1 MALAARDNITL
12 RSEAEDH
19 TQSSKN
25 KSGSGEIGFS
35 IGAQTGWY
43 VSASTAKGK
52 GSGNGTTHVETV
64 VDADRN
70 LTVISGKDTTLQ
82 GAQLSG
88 DKVVASIGG
97 NLSIISE
104 QDTDDYASK
113 QTQAGGTFVY
123 GSGGS
128 VNIGQ
133 QKVESHL
140 RSVQEQSGIVA
151 GSGGFNIAVG
161 GNTHLEGGVI
171 GSTADASKNRLDTG
185 SLTVVDIE
193 NESRAKTSGGGIGT
207 GMSSGGGI
215 SNPLGSVAG
224 AGLSLLGG
232 TKKNDSSTTRSDIA
246 AGTVV
251 VRDGN
256 ESALA
261 GLDRTATGFDTDSAL
276 SAVDLRKMQ
285 ERAEVMQLGGQ
296 LLFKGVGDLGGYLS
310 QKAETE
316 EGKAFWADGGN
327 GRALLHGMAGAAM
340 AALGGADA
348 LNGAVSAAGAEKA
361 KKAISD
367 YLTANQSE
375 ISPEQFRS
383 LMEVSSAMVGG
394 LAGGSTGANIALTG
408 DRFNRQLHLD
418 EAKKLDAL
426 KQGKTADEQQRLN
439 DAMCALVHCSAGVPD
454 SDPNKAQLEAS
465 EKRGRGYAAEQQLI
479 KGANA
484 FLGYSTIDQVND
496 QILRFDE
503 SFMRIKGGVQAVGGA
518 AGAVGA
524 TAGAVATTPGCGTVV
539 LCAAP
544 IGLAGVAVLS
554 AKSGMDGLDS
564 ALGPYNSVQGK
575 RVLDSFNASTYQ
587 GDQNPLAGAAVSLVR
602 MAAEQAISRVGGRV
616 LAQKELP
623 SRADHVVTNTNLGRE
638 GKIDPSRA
646 QKGTREYEILNNPPP
661 NSKVE
666 LTNGT
671 VFKTNGSGFV
681 EEITYRPNNIP
692 GTRDGRQTA
701 VGKEGIAGD
710 VGGHIQACRHGGT
723 CDRYN
728 IFPQNSNFNSSAYKK
743 FENEITSALTE
754 GRSVGDV
761 TVKFGRSSQGNARPD
776 TVTVVYNIDGK
787 ISSRTFK
794 NEYGGGL

>member
-1 MALAARDNITL
+1 MAARQTG
-12 RSEAEDH
+12 
-19 TQSSKN
+19 QSSKN
-25 KSGSGEIGFS
+25 KSGSGEIGF
-35 IGAQTGWY
+35 
-43 VSASTAKGK
+43 
-52 GSGNGTTHVETV
+52 
-64 VDADRN
+64 
-70 LTVISGKDTTLQ
+70 
-82 GAQLSG
+82 
-88 DKVVASIGG
+88 SIGG

-123 GSGGS
+123 GSGGT

-151 GSGGFNIAVG
+151 GSGGFNITVG

-215 SNPLGSVAG
+215 SNPLGSAAG

-361 KKAISD
+361 KIAISEFLENNKGSLSWED
-367 YLTANQSE
+367 YQ
-375 ISPEQFRS
+375 S
-383 LMEVSSAMVGG
+383 LMEIGSAMVGG
-394 LAGGSTGANIALTG
+394 ALGGSTGANIAVFLWKRLRTLT
-408 DRFNRQLHLD
+408 R
-418 EAKKLDAL
+418 KYSP
-426 KQGKTADEQQRLN
+426 T
-439 DAMCALVHCSAGVPD
+439 GV
-454 SDPNKAQLEAS
+454 E
-465 EKRGRGYAAEQQLI
+465 
-479 KGANA
+479 
-484 FLGYSTIDQVND
+484 
-496 QILRFDE
+496 
-503 SFMRIKGGVQAVGGA
+503 
-518 AGAVGA
+518 
-524 TAGAVATTPGCGTVV
+524 
-539 LCAAP
+539 
-544 IGLAGVAVLS
+544 
-554 AKSGMDGLDS
+554 
-564 ALGPYNSVQGK
+564 
-575 RVLDSFNASTYQ
+575 
-587 GDQNPLAGAAVSLVR
+587 
-602 MAAEQAISRVGGRV
+602 
-616 LAQKELP
+616 
-623 SRADHVVTNTNLGRE
+623 
-638 GKIDPSRA
+638 
-646 QKGTREYEILNNPPP
+646 
-661 NSKVE
+661 
-666 LTNGT
+666 
-671 VFKTNGSGFV
+671 
-681 EEITYRPNNIP
+681 
-692 GTRDGRQTA
+692 
-701 VGKEGIAGD
+701 
-710 VGGHIQACRHGGT
+710 
-723 CDRYN
+723 
-728 IFPQNSNFNSSAYKK
+728 
-743 FENEITSALTE
+743 
-754 GRSVGDV
+754 
-761 TVKFGRSSQGNARPD
+761 
-776 TVTVVYNIDGK
+776 
-787 ISSRTFK
+787 
-794 NEYGGGL
+794 

>member
-1 MALAARDNITL
+1 MGASSSSASQTSHDQSAVGSTIRSQGDVSIVATAGDLNIIGSQVKGDNVALAARDNITL

-123 GSGGS
+123 GSGGT

-151 GSGGFNIAVG
+151 GNGGFDITVG

-215 SNPLGSVAG
+215 SNPLGSAAG

-408 DRFNRQLHLD
+408 DRFNRQLHPEQLARIKD
-418 EAKKLDAL
+418 MAADDLTVEA
-426 KQGKTADEQQRLN
+426 RLYV
-439 DAMCALVHCSAGVPD
+439 AACALRGVPQ
-454 SDPNKAQLEAS
+454 SSRWAATSTATGSRLRILGTAMPLRPNAH
-465 EKRGRGYAAEQQLI
+465 
-479 KGANA
+479 
-484 FLGYSTIDQVND
+484 
-496 QILRFDE
+496 
-503 SFMRIKGGVQAVGGA
+503 
-518 AGAVGA
+518 
-524 TAGAVATTPGCGTVV
+524 GCR
-539 LCAAP
+539 P
-544 IGLAGVAVLS
+544 RPRPS
-554 AKSGMDGLDS
+554 S
-564 ALGPYNSVQGK
+564 P
-575 RVLDSFNASTYQ
+575 R
-587 GDQNPLAGAAVSLVR
+587 PSLV
-602 MAAEQAISRVGGRV
+602 
-616 LAQKELP
+616 
-623 SRADHVVTNTNLGRE
+623 
-638 GKIDPSRA
+638 
-646 QKGTREYEILNNPPP
+646 
-661 NSKVE
+661 
-666 LTNGT
+666 
-671 VFKTNGSGFV
+671 
-681 EEITYRPNNIP
+681 
-692 GTRDGRQTA
+692 
-701 VGKEGIAGD
+701 
-710 VGGHIQACRHGGT
+710 
-723 CDRYN
+723 
-728 IFPQNSNFNSSAYKK
+728 
-743 FENEITSALTE
+743 
-754 GRSVGDV
+754 
-761 TVKFGRSSQGNARPD
+761 
-776 TVTVVYNIDGK
+776 
-787 ISSRTFK
+787 
-794 NEYGGGL
+794 

>member
-1 MALAARDNITL
+1 MGASSSSASQTSHDQSAVGSTIRSQGDVSIVATAGDLNIIGSQVKGDNVALAARDNITL

-123 GSGGS
+123 GSGGT

-151 GSGGFNIAVG
+151 GSGGFNITVG

-215 SNPLGSVAG
+215 SNPLGSAAG

-408 DRFNRQLHLD
+408 DRFNRQLHPEQLARIKD
-418 EAKKLDAL
+418 MAADDLTVEA
-426 KQGKTADEQQRLN
+426 RLYV
-439 DAMCALVHCSAGVPD
+439 AACALRGVPQ
-454 SDPNKAQLEAS
+454 SSRWAATSTATGSRLRILGTAMPLRPNAH
-465 EKRGRGYAAEQQLI
+465 
-479 KGANA
+479 
-484 FLGYSTIDQVND
+484 
-496 QILRFDE
+496 
-503 SFMRIKGGVQAVGGA
+503 
-518 AGAVGA
+518 
-524 TAGAVATTPGCGTVV
+524 GCR
-539 LCAAP
+539 P
-544 IGLAGVAVLS
+544 RPRPS
-554 AKSGMDGLDS
+554 S
-564 ALGPYNSVQGK
+564 P
-575 RVLDSFNASTYQ
+575 R
-587 GDQNPLAGAAVSLVR
+587 PSLV
-602 MAAEQAISRVGGRV
+602 
-616 LAQKELP
+616 
-623 SRADHVVTNTNLGRE
+623 
-638 GKIDPSRA
+638 
-646 QKGTREYEILNNPPP
+646 
-661 NSKVE
+661 
-666 LTNGT
+666 
-671 VFKTNGSGFV
+671 
-681 EEITYRPNNIP
+681 
-692 GTRDGRQTA
+692 
-701 VGKEGIAGD
+701 
-710 VGGHIQACRHGGT
+710 
-723 CDRYN
+723 
-728 IFPQNSNFNSSAYKK
+728 
-743 FENEITSALTE
+743 
-754 GRSVGDV
+754 
-761 TVKFGRSSQGNARPD
+761 
-776 TVTVVYNIDGK
+776 
-787 ISSRTFK
+787 
-794 NEYGGGL
+794 

>member
-1 MALAARDNITL
+1 MGIGASSSSASQTSHDQSAVGSTIRSQGDVSIVATAGDLNIIGSQVKGDNVALAARDNITL

-151 GSGGFNIAVG
+151 GNGGFDITVG

-215 SNPLGSVAG
+215 SNPLGSAAG

-261 GLDRTATGFDTDSAL
+261 GLDRTATGFDT
-276 SAVDLRKMQ
+276 
-285 ERAEVMQLGGQ
+285 
-296 LLFKGVGDLGGYLS
+296 
-310 QKAETE
+310 
-316 EGKAFWADGGN
+316 
-327 GRALLHGMAGAAM
+327 
-340 AALGGADA
+340 
-348 LNGAVSAAGAEKA
+348 
-361 KKAISD
+361 
-367 YLTANQSE
+367 
-375 ISPEQFRS
+375 
-383 LMEVSSAMVGG
+383 
-394 LAGGSTGANIALTG
+394 
-408 DRFNRQLHLD
+408 
-418 EAKKLDAL
+418 
-426 KQGKTADEQQRLN
+426 
-439 DAMCALVHCSAGVPD
+439 
-454 SDPNKAQLEAS
+454 
-465 EKRGRGYAAEQQLI
+465 
-479 KGANA
+479 
-484 FLGYSTIDQVND
+484 
-496 QILRFDE
+496 
-503 SFMRIKGGVQAVGGA
+503 
-518 AGAVGA
+518 
-524 TAGAVATTPGCGTVV
+524 
-539 LCAAP
+539 
-544 IGLAGVAVLS
+544 
-554 AKSGMDGLDS
+554 
-564 ALGPYNSVQGK
+564 
-575 RVLDSFNASTYQ
+575 
-587 GDQNPLAGAAVSLVR
+587 
-602 MAAEQAISRVGGRV
+602 
-616 LAQKELP
+616 
-623 SRADHVVTNTNLGRE
+623 
-638 GKIDPSRA
+638 
-646 QKGTREYEILNNPPP
+646 
-661 NSKVE
+661 
-666 LTNGT
+666 
-671 VFKTNGSGFV
+671 
-681 EEITYRPNNIP
+681 
-692 GTRDGRQTA
+692 
-701 VGKEGIAGD
+701 
-710 VGGHIQACRHGGT
+710 
-723 CDRYN
+723 
-728 IFPQNSNFNSSAYKK
+728 
-743 FENEITSALTE
+743 
-754 GRSVGDV
+754 
-761 TVKFGRSSQGNARPD
+761 
-776 TVTVVYNIDGK
+776 
-787 ISSRTFK
+787 
-794 NEYGGGL
+794 

>member
-1 MALAARDNITL
+1 IRSQGDVSIVATAGDLNIIGSQVKGDNVALAARDNITL

-52 GSGNGTTHVETV
+52 GSGNGTMHVETV

-123 GSGGS
+123 GSGGT

-151 GSGGFNIAVG
+151 GNGGFNITVG

-215 SNPLGSVAG
+215 SNPLGSAAG

-232 TKKNDSSTTRSDIA
+232 TKKNDSSTTHSDIA

-310 QKAETE
+310 QKADTE

-348 LNGAVSAAGAEKA
+348 LKGAVSAAGAEKA

-367 YLTANQSE
+367 YL
-375 ISPEQFRS
+375 
-383 LMEVSSAMVGG
+383 
-394 LAGGSTGANIALTG
+394 
-408 DRFNRQLHLD
+408 
-418 EAKKLDAL
+418 
-426 KQGKTADEQQRLN
+426 
-439 DAMCALVHCSAGVPD
+439 
-454 SDPNKAQLEAS
+454 
-465 EKRGRGYAAEQQLI
+465 
-479 KGANA
+479 
-484 FLGYSTIDQVND
+484 
-496 QILRFDE
+496 
-503 SFMRIKGGVQAVGGA
+503 
-518 AGAVGA
+518 
-524 TAGAVATTPGCGTVV
+524 
-539 LCAAP
+539 
-544 IGLAGVAVLS
+544 
-554 AKSGMDGLDS
+554 
-564 ALGPYNSVQGK
+564 
-575 RVLDSFNASTYQ
+575 
-587 GDQNPLAGAAVSLVR
+587 
-602 MAAEQAISRVGGRV
+602 
-616 LAQKELP
+616 
-623 SRADHVVTNTNLGRE
+623 
-638 GKIDPSRA
+638 
-646 QKGTREYEILNNPPP
+646 
-661 NSKVE
+661 
-666 LTNGT
+666 
-671 VFKTNGSGFV
+671 
-681 EEITYRPNNIP
+681 
-692 GTRDGRQTA
+692 
-701 VGKEGIAGD
+701 
-710 VGGHIQACRHGGT
+710 
-723 CDRYN
+723 
-728 IFPQNSNFNSSAYKK
+728 
-743 FENEITSALTE
+743 
-754 GRSVGDV
+754 
-761 TVKFGRSSQGNARPD
+761 
-776 TVTVVYNIDGK
+776 
-787 ISSRTFK
+787 
-794 NEYGGGL
+794 